1 MPPVWADP
9 GRIKQVLLNI
19 LVNAVQAISG
29 RGQIRIRTS
38 VTEGKLR
45 LSIHDSG
52 CGIPATLRERVF
64 DPFFS
69 TKPSGTGLG
78 MAIARRIVES
88 HQGSIEIDSVEGQGC
103 SVTLVLPVVQDVK
116 KS

>member
-1 MPPVWADP
+1 M
-9 GRIKQVLLNI
+9 IKQVLLNVI
-19 LVNAVQAISG
+19 VNAIQSLSG
-29 RGQIRIRTS
+29 AGEIRILTAAHGEHA
-38 VTEGKLR
+38 VMLR
-45 LSIHDSG
+45 VSDNG
-52 CGIPATLRERVF
+52 CGIPLAIRERIF

>member
-1 MPPVWADP
+1 MSVA
-9 GRIKQVLLNI
+9 
-19 LVNAVQAISG
+19 
-29 RGQIRIRTS
+29 GQIAPQLLVQLQLEAYRQP
-38 VTEGKLR
+38 VGEDPLR
-45 LSIHDSG
+45 EFAWRQATMDRRQQYL
-52 CGIPATLRERVF
+52 ATLRERVF